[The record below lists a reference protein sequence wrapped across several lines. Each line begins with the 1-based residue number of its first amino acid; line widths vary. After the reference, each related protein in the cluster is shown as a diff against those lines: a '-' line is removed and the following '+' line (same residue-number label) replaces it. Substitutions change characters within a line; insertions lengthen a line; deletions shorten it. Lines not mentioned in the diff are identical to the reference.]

1 MKNFLVVSLSILI
14 SLSSVAQ
21 EAAPPAEA
29 PPAESTDGSVAAPD
43 PAKLP
48 KPKSRQKTKP
58 GNPPND
64 SSSFIG
70 DPDNLDPLN
79 VNNESL
85 REDDEPVLED
95 IKDVLNSKKKKK
107 TPPPSNAAAEAPAA
121 SPSDAPV
128 DAPPPEVTPEAP
140 PPVVEAPPPPAPE
153 PPPAPTVAADDP
165 DLALEKKFHDIY
177 QTYNKNPTPDD
188 IWAEA
193 SGKQTA
199 RLYEVQKGDTL
210 WSISKILFGD
220 PNFWPKLWAIN
231 KQGILNP
238 HFINPK
244 MKIFFY
250 EGTEE
255 EAPTLTVGE
264 NAPAEEP
271 KETAVAGDGAAA
283 GAEGAPAGTPAEEKP
298 NLTTEEQ
305 KIAEAGKVARSK
317 YKPLRNIPPSL
328 PEGRNLV
335 YFEGANKKK
344 VKEMRIDLGQ
354 EPRSEF
360 FYANDIVITDV
371 NVKSDV
377 VLRISEVEK
386 MRCSPGRLFKDIDF
400 SGALVDQY
408 DIYERLPGL
417 QTSTGFKY
425 TYRLTGT
432 AKSYKD
438 KYLSVVDCNSF
449 VATDLIFVPKNQMKE
464 LATQKISDLEFPTL
478 IGAPDN
484 SEQKFYAPLQ
494 YAFVDFGPKNYNVG
508 ESFRLLS
515 ELTDAV
521 NGEFKVIEKF
531 GSYAVVIMTEVK
543 EQILIGDRV
552 IEP

>member
-14 SLSSVAQ
+14 SLNSMAQ
-21 EAAPPAEA
+21 DAAPADA
-29 PPAESTDGSVAAPD
+29 PPAESTDGAVAAPD
-43 PAKLP
+43 PSKLA

-58 GNPPND
+58 GSPPND

-107 TPPPSNAAAEAPAA
+107 APPPANAAAEAPAA
-121 SPSDAPV
+121 SPSDAPAE
-128 DAPPPEVTPEAP
+128 APATTEAP
-140 PPVVEAPPPPAPE
+140 PPVVEAPPPVVEAPPPAPE
-153 PPPAPTVAADDP
+153 PPAPTVAADDP

-244 MKIFFY
+244 MKIYFY

-264 NAPAEEP
+264 NAPVEEA
-271 KETAVAGDGAAA
+271 KETAVAAETATPEAA
-283 GAEGAPAGTPAEEKP
+283 GGATPPPAEKP
-298 NLTTEEQ
+298 MLATEEQ
-305 KIAEAGKVARSK
+305 AVAEAGKVARSK

-328 PEGRNLV
+328 PEGRNTV
-335 YFEGANKKK
+335 YFDGSNKKK
-344 VKEMRIDLGQ
+344 VKEMRIDLGK

-371 NVKSDV
+371 DVKSDV
-377 VLRISEVEK
+377 VLKISEVEK
-386 MRCSPGRLFKDIDF
+386 MRCSPGRLFKDIVF
-400 SGALVDQY
+400 NGSLVDQY

-417 QTSTGFKY
+417 KTSTGFKY

-438 KYLSVVDCNSF
+438 KYLSVVDCTSF

-494 YAFVDFGPKNYNVG
+494 YAFVDFGPKTYNVG
-508 ESFRLLS
+508 ESFKLLS
-515 ELTDAV
+515 ELTDSV

-531 GSYAVVIMTEVK
+531 GSYALVIMTDVK

-552 IEP
+552 VEP